1 MRCPA
6 PPLPPFPPCGRMWA
20 EKGGDKMDPIN
31 QIAFDTT
38 KELLIAKL
46 GNSNLGISKDS
57 GEQLAAMFEAVYT
70 GLLKLA
76 KDAEVK

>member
-1 MRCPA
+1 
-6 PPLPPFPPCGRMWA
+6 
-20 EKGGDKMDPIN
+20 MDPIN